1 MTPTVTSNQLVQM
14 LDIKN
19 YTTPIV
25 DMFAHV
31 VVALPAAIILFLIG
45 VIAIRLLSKLLIRGL
60 GLTKLPKGL
69 IKVSVRLLD
78 TALWILLSIAIFQMI
93 GLTNVAF
100 AVSGAFAVL
109 ALGFSQGIS
118 QTVSDT
124 VSGLNLARDRH
135 FRIGDKVIAGDQKTQ
150 GIIVDMDM
158 RKSRIKDEKGQIHV
172 IPNGLIDKNEFV
184 LVERANPQ
192 SPVVT
197 PVRKVMRR
205 AAVRTKASSGTIS
218 GRKG

>member
-1 MTPTVTSNQLVQM
+1 MTPAITNDQIVQA

-19 YTTPIV
+19 FTAPVTTLFSKLIV
-25 DMFAHV
+25 D
-31 VVALPAAIILFLIG
+31 LPLAIILFLIG
-45 VIAIRLLSKLLIRGL
+45 VVIIRLLSKLLIRGL

-78 TALWILLSIAIFQMI
+78 MALWILLSIAIFQLI

-118 QTVSDT
+118 ATVSDT

-135 FRIGDKVIAGDQKTQ
+135 FRIGDKVIAGDRKTE
-150 GIIVDMDM
+150 GVIIDMDI

-184 LVERANPQ
+184 LVERAMPQ
-192 SPVVT
+192 ASTTAPARQVT
-197 PVRKVMRR
+197 RR
-205 AAVRTKASSGTIS
+205 AAVRTKASSATIS
-218 GRKG
+218 TRKR